1 MAISTASKK
10 SKLVRLLHVAK
21 TQLLL
26 SDEEYRLILANCSQG
41 KTSSKNMSLK
51 ELEDAL
57 KQMKARGFVV
67 TISQNGNKKD
77 LPIVDSNS
85 QVKMIRGLWLELYHL
100 GVVRNSS
107 ELALAAFIKRL
118 TGVEYQG
125 WLDIDEASKVIEH
138 LKKWK
143 QRVE

>member
-1 MAISTASKK
+1 MAISITLKK
-10 SKLVRLLHVAK
+10 TKLVRLLHVAK
-21 TQLLL
+21 TQLMLT
-26 SDEEYRLILANCSQG
+26 DDEYRIILANCSQG

-51 ELEDAL
+51 ELEAAL
-57 KQMKARGFVV
+57 KQMKAQGFVV
-67 TISQNGNKKD
+67 TIGKNGNKKD

-85 QVKMIRGLWLELYHL
+85 QVKMIRGLWLELHHL

-107 ELALAAFIKRL
+107 ELALATFIKRL